1 MASRPEVSQALLAK
15 SRCEFGIRIQ
25 FLTGFLRRHEWVVDS
40 NCGKLPSNVD
50 PKCRL
55 CGQGDERPN
64 HLWGCKG
71 IYENLSKSRKTLGEL
86 KHLISS

>member
-50 PKCRL
+50 FAAKVMKDQITY
-55 CGQGDERPN
+55 GVA
-64 HLWGCKG
+64 KG
-71 IYENLSKSRKTLGEL
+71 SMKTSDG
-86 KHLISS
+86 